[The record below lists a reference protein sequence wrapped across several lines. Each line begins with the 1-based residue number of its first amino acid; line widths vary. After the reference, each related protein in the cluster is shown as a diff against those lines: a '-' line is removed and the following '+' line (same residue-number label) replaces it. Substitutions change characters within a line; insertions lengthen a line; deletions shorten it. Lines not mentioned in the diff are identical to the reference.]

1 MTEKDAIRFYQRPSN
16 SILLDSSKRQLVNP
30 FSAVI
35 FDCDGVMF
43 DSRRSNINF
52 YNHLLS
58 HFGLPLLRDE
68 QAAYIHMATADE
80 SVRYVFKDT
89 PYLEQALAYRY
100 EIDYTPFIQ
109 DMVPEPGLKELLA
122 LLKPK
127 CRLAVATNRSNTIGK
142 VLESY
147 GLAGYFDMVV
157 SSLDVTRPKPH
168 PESLFKILDFFSI
181 RPDQALYVGD
191 SQVDA
196 ETAKAASVPFA
207 AYKNGNLDAAFHV
220 EQLLDIAS
228 ICGLP

>member
-1 MTEKDAIRFYQRPSN
+1 MN
-16 SILLDSSKRQLVNP
+16 S
-30 FSAVI
+30 FAAVI

-80 SVRYVFKDT
+80 SVRCIFRGT
-89 PYLEQALAYRY
+89 PYLEQALAYRFQM
-100 EIDYTPFIQ
+100 DYTPFIQ
-109 DMVPEPGLKELLA
+109 DMVPEPGLRELLA
-122 LLKPK
+122 LLKPS
-127 CRLAVATNRSNTIGK
+127 CGLAVATNRSNTIQK

-147 GLAGYFDMVV
+147 GLADTFDIVV
-157 SSLDVTRPKPH
+157 CSLDVTRPKPH

-191 SQVDA
+191 STVDA
-196 ETAKAASVPFA
+196 ETAKAASVPFV
-207 AYKNGNLDAAFHV
+207 AYKNKNLDAAFHV

-228 ICGLP
+228 VCGLP

>member
-1 MTEKDAIRFYQRPSN
+1 VN
-16 SILLDSSKRQLVNP
+16 S
-30 FSAVI
+30 FAAVI

-43 DSRRSNINF
+43 DSRRSNISF

-80 SVRYVFKDT
+80 SVRCIFRGT
-89 PYLEQALAYRY
+89 PYLEQALAYRFQM
-100 EIDYTPFIQ
+100 DYTPFIQ
-109 DMVPEPGLKELLA
+109 DMVPEPGLRELLA
-122 LLKPK
+122 LLKPS
-127 CRLAVATNRSNTIGK
+127 CGLAVATNRSNTIQK

-147 GLAGYFDMVV
+147 GLADAFDIVV
-157 SSLDVTRPKPH
+157 CSLDVTRPKPH

-191 SQVDA
+191 STVDA
-196 ETAKAASVPFA
+196 ETAKAASVPFV
-207 AYKNGNLDAAFHV
+207 AYKNRNLDAAFHV

-228 ICGLP
+228 VCGLP